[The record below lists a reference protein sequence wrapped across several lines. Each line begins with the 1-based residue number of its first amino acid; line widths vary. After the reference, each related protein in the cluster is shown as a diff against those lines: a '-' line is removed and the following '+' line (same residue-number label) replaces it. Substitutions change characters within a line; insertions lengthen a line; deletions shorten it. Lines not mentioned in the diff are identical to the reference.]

1 MGHSTRNPRPV
12 ASHGR
17 AIASNKMHWQGI
29 DRRTQERRKLRSIS
43 ENPMKHY
50 LFASDF
56 DQTLTFN
63 DSGYVLSEI
72 IGIPTEEFK
81 RKATGMAKLNLVQQ
95 GAELAYLLLHDP
107 EFRTRVRKQH
117 LYEVGKR
124 IRLKENIGLL
134 YEILDHGIEGYH
146 FDFAVI
152 SAAPVEVIQSAL
164 EGIVPPEKIHGTE
177 FRYKTTGEIDTIVR
191 ATAGYGKVALL
202 DQLQAS
208 LQVGPDHIVYAGDG
222 SSDIHVMLHINAR
235 DGFTIAVSETKQ
247 VANVARRTVLGD
259 NAIVVLIPILE
270 KIAGWPR
277 PQIREFLESYGF
289 LIQEW
294 DSVRADWLTIRAA
307 GDEPEPASS
316 TE

>member
-1 MGHSTRNPRPV
+1 MSDKP
-12 ASHGR
+12 
-17 AIASNKMHWQGI
+17 
-29 DRRTQERRKLRSIS
+29 L
-43 ENPMKHY
+43 KHY

-81 RKATGMAKLNLVQQ
+81 RRATGMARINLVQQ

-107 EFRTRVRKQH
+107 EFRSRVRREH
-117 LYEVGKR
+117 LFETGKK

-134 YEILDHGIEGYH
+134 YEILDRGVDGYH
-146 FDFAVI
+146 FDFSIV

-164 EGIVPPEKIHGTE
+164 EGIVPPDRIYGTQ
-177 FRYKTTGEIDTIVR
+177 FKYNSAGEIETIIR
-191 ATAGYGKVALL
+191 ATAGYGKVAVI

-208 LQVGPDHIVYAGDG
+208 LQIGPDHIVYAGDG
-222 SSDIHVMLHINAR
+222 SSDINVMLHVNAR

-247 VANVARRTVLGD
+247 VAHVAKRTVLG
-259 NAIVVLIPILE
+259 NSAIVVLAPILE
-270 KIAGWPR
+270 NIVGWSRPR
-277 PQIREFLESYGF
+277 IREFLEAYGF

-294 DSVRADWLTIRAA
+294 DTVRTDWLTLRAV
-307 GDEPEPASS
+307 DEPRAESKSGPVIVSEARDLSSKVAS
-316 TE
+316 

>member
-1 MGHSTRNPRPV
+1 MGHSTRI
-12 ASHGR
+12 ASYSGSRAR
-17 AIASNKMHWQGI
+17 AIASNKLNRPGAGI
-29 DRRTQERRKLRSIS
+29 HPQQRRKLQFMSDK
-43 ENPMKHY
+43 PMKHY

-107 EFRTRVRKQH
+107 EFRTRVRREH

-134 YEILDHGIEGYH
+134 YEILDHGIESYH
-146 FDFAVI
+146 FDFAVV

-177 FRYKTTGEIDTIVR
+177 FRYKATGEIDTILR
-191 ATAGYGKVALL
+191 TTAGYGKVALL
-202 DQLQAS
+202 DELQAS

-235 DGFTIAVSETKQ
+235 DGFTISVSDTKQ
-247 VANVARRTVLGD
+247 VANVARRTVLG
-259 NAIVVLIPILE
+259 NSAIVVLVPILE

-294 DSVRADWLTIRAA
+294 DSVRTDWLTIRAT
-307 GDEPEPASS
+307 GVES
-316 TE
+316 TPPSNAE